1 MAFTR
6 PKAAQIDFDATNI
19 SDSLIRIN
27 SSETGANANDI
38 GIVFERGSH
47 TNAALIFDE
56 STDTFRFISTT
67 HSGAGSTSDINISAH
82 HALHVGGLTI
92 NTAYTFPTSDGSA
105 NQFLQ
110 TDGSGALSFATV
122 TSSFTLAA
130 DSGSNDSFSTGQT
143 LTIAGGTGI
152 DTTVSDNNISIAIDS
167 TVATLTGSQTLT
179 NKTLTNPTINA
190 FSGTG
195 NGSITG
201 TLSIAT
207 TTTDDSLL
215 ITTTEDSSSA
225 APVLTLKRNSSSVA
239 DADYLGQIKFKG
251 ENDADQEVI
260 YAKITGKILDAS
272 DGTEDG
278 IIEFAHKKGGSNVI
292 TSRFRSDSYQ
302 LLNGTQLS
310 VDGTS
315 TFNGVTVNSSQTIN
329 MGSNRITTV
338 ADPTS
343 AQDAATKA
351 YVDSEIAGSSGDSV
365 FSSDADFDAVT
376 ATATVTEDLSVVTS
390 SATSSLDLG
399 TISVQGIV
407 TSTAIVDANVTTA
420 KIADDAVT
428 TAKIP
433 DDAVTTAKIP
443 DDAITSVKLSGLT
456 NSSSGVVSADG
467 DGTFSVSAGGSGLS
481 NVVEDT
487 TPQLGGDLASNGNNI
502 AMADNDE
509 IRVGSGND
517 IVIKW
522 DATDGHITAL
532 GTLNID
538 GADGHEM
545 AKFVDGGAVELYHN
559 DVKKVETTSGGL
571 SVTGSILPE
580 ANGTRDLGSASLRWQ
595 NIYTSDLNLN
605 NGVGNYTVVEGEEDL
620 FLYNNKS
627 GKVFKFALI
636 EVDPSEATPKIEDL

>member
-1 MAFTR
+1 
-6 PKAAQIDFDATNI
+6 
-19 SDSLIRIN
+19 
-27 SSETGANANDI
+27 
-38 GIVFERGSH
+38 
-47 TNAALIFDE
+47 
-56 STDTFRFISTT
+56 
-67 HSGAGSTSDINISAH
+67 
-82 HALHVGGLTI
+82 
-92 NTAYTFPTSDGSA
+92 
-105 NQFLQ
+105 
-110 TDGSGALSFATV
+110 
-122 TSSFTLAA
+122 
-130 DSGSNDSFSTGQT
+130 
-143 LTIAGGTGI
+143 
-152 DTTVSDNNISIAIDS
+152 
-167 TVATLTGSQTLT
+167 
-179 NKTLTNPTINA
+179 
-190 FSGTG
+190 
-195 NGSITG
+195 
-201 TLSIAT
+201 
-207 TTTDDSLL
+207 
-215 ITTTEDSSSA
+215 
-225 APVLTLKRNSSSVA
+225 
-239 DADYLGQIKFKG
+239 
-251 ENDADQEVI
+251 
-260 YAKITGKILDAS
+260 
-272 DGTEDG
+272 
-278 IIEFAHKKGGSNVI
+278 
-292 TSRFRSDSYQ
+292 
-302 LLNGTQLS
+302 
-310 VDGTS
+310 
-315 TFNGVTVNSSQTIN
+315 
-329 MGSNRITTV
+329 
-338 ADPTS
+338 
-343 AQDAATKA
+343 
-351 YVDSEIAGSSGDSV
+351 V

>member
-1 MAFTR
+1 
-6 PKAAQIDFDATNI
+6 
-19 SDSLIRIN
+19 
-27 SSETGANANDI
+27 
-38 GIVFERGSH
+38 
-47 TNAALIFDE
+47 
-56 STDTFRFISTT
+56 
-67 HSGAGSTSDINISAH
+67 
-82 HALHVGGLTI
+82 
-92 NTAYTFPTSDGSA
+92 
-105 NQFLQ
+105 
-110 TDGSGALSFATV
+110 
-122 TSSFTLAA
+122 
-130 DSGSNDSFSTGQT
+130 
-143 LTIAGGTGI
+143 
-152 DTTVSDNNISIAIDS
+152 
-167 TVATLTGSQTLT
+167 
-179 NKTLTNPTINA
+179 
-190 FSGTG
+190 
-195 NGSITG
+195 
-201 TLSIAT
+201 
-207 TTTDDSLL
+207 
-215 ITTTEDSSSA
+215 
-225 APVLTLKRNSSSVA
+225 
-239 DADYLGQIKFKG
+239 
-251 ENDADQEVI
+251 
-260 YAKITGKILDAS
+260 
-272 DGTEDG
+272 
-278 IIEFAHKKGGSNVI
+278 
-292 TSRFRSDSYQ
+292 
-302 LLNGTQLS
+302 
-310 VDGTS
+310 
-315 TFNGVTVNSSQTIN
+315 
-329 MGSNRITTV
+329 
-338 ADPTS
+338 
-343 AQDAATKA
+343 
-351 YVDSEIAGSSGDSV
+351 
-365 FSSDADFDAVT
+365 
-376 ATATVTEDLSVVTS
+376 
-390 SATSSLDLG
+390 DLG

-605 NGVGNYTVVEGEEDL
+605 NGVGNYTVVE
-620 FLYNNKS
+620 
-627 GKVFKFALI
+627 
-636 EVDPSEATPKIEDL
+636 

>member
-1 MAFTR
+1 
-6 PKAAQIDFDATNI
+6 
-19 SDSLIRIN
+19 
-27 SSETGANANDI
+27 
-38 GIVFERGSH
+38 
-47 TNAALIFDE
+47 LIFDE

-201 TLSIAT
+201 TLSIVT